1 MGEGVL
7 TKMCRKKAKPRQVS
21 HDRER
26 VEEEREGVHVSKFET
41 GMTCNDFLFFL
52 LVLFI

>member
-21 HDRER
+21 HDRESGGG
-26 VEEEREGVHVSKFET
+26 ERG
-41 GMTCNDFLFFL
+41 GTCEQ
-52 LVLFI
+52 V